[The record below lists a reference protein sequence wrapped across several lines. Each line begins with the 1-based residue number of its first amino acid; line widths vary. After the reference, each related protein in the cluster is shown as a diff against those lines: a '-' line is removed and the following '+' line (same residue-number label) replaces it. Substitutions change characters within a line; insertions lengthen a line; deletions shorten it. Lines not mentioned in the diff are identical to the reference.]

1 MPERHRHGARRALIL
16 GVLLALCRP
25 GLAGAEDWNLA
36 QLMRALA
43 QNKSGHAKFVEKK
56 FIAVLEQ
63 PVESSGELKFTA
75 PDRLEKK
82 TLKPKPESMV
92 LEGDTLTLERGSQ
105 RRTVS
110 VAAYPEI
117 GAFVESI
124 RATLAGD
131 REALERTYR
140 ATVRGSAERWL
151 LVLLPANPE
160 LAALVTEIRISGAR
174 REVSEVEIRQADGD
188 RSLMKIEKADP
199 S

>member
-1 MPERHRHGARRALIL
+1 ML

-25 GLAGAEDWNLA
+25 GLAAGEDWNLA
-36 QLMRALA
+36 QLMLALA
-43 QNKSGHAKFVEKK
+43 QNKSGHARFVEKK
-56 FIAVLEQ
+56 FIAMLEQ
-63 PVESSGELKFTA
+63 PVESSGELRFTA

-92 LEGDTLTLERGSQ
+92 LIGDTLTLERGSR

-131 REALERTYR
+131 REALERTYY
-140 ATVRGSAERWL
+140 ATVRGNAERWL
-151 LVLLPANPE
+151 LVLLPAAPK

-188 RSLMKIEKADP
+188 RSLMTIEKADP